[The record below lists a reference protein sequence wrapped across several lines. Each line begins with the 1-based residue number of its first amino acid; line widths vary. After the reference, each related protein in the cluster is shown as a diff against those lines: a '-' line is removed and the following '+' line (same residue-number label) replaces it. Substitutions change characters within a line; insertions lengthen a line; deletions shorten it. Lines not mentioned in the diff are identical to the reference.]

1 MRPQYAGFV
10 SCGDLDV
17 LGGALDFSPNTYCQ
31 TIDARDVIHRNS
43 SNCFQTRSTWT
54 KRLSWNAFLHL
65 KNPRNA
71 FSLRTLPL
79 SFLLTL
85 NSHFSEFIL
94 GDEMEFDEVFFC
106 QEAKH
111 NVLQMPNFCPNYC
124 YTDHM
129 FGIWNKKQPNMYF
142 LGTTRPY
149 TGAFGCNFQLCL
161 PAEFFDF
168 YSLGLGS
175 MVWFVSLFLSF
186 TNQGIAEVNAMFV
199 HRMITDAQ
207 FARGISDQFPA
218 YMHRQRV
225 THYVQAS
232 EPDKLHVHWAG
243 MCTVFAWDHGFL
255 FQSVLIA
262 DWRPSHN
269 FVFGDTVSVSSFFLP
284 REVVFHWSVLNFCGL
299 QIGSSMIFWPVRH
312 ILRVSQ
318 VLGCELSKEGAKRHG
333 LEKEWMTGP
342 INALRCRIVG
352 PYALPDA
359 AARYRKSCEKLGTNY
374 MYLNMIYRIWGDTC
388 LKKEAPE
395 VQGPCFGG
403 LPYFFLW
410 QICWIPFKHNQC
422 RFASHS
428 IRKSSSLSPHCF
440 MFVWFLKYL
449 HRQSPSSATTRT
461 G

>member
-1 MRPQYAGFV
+1 
-10 SCGDLDV
+10 
-17 LGGALDFSPNTYCQ
+17 
-31 TIDARDVIHRNS
+31 
-43 SNCFQTRSTWT
+43 
-54 KRLSWNAFLHL
+54 
-65 KNPRNA
+65 
-71 FSLRTLPL
+71 
-79 SFLLTL
+79 
-85 NSHFSEFIL
+85 
-94 GDEMEFDEVFFC
+94 MEFDEVFFC

-149 TGAFGCNFQLCL
+149 TGAFGC
-161 PAEFFDF
+161 
-168 YSLGLGS
+168 
-175 MVWFVSLFLSF
+175 
-186 TNQGIAEVNAMFV
+186 IAEVNAMFV

-243 MCTVFAWDHGFL
+243 M
-255 FQSVLIA
+255 
-262 DWRPSHN
+262 
-269 FVFGDTVSVSSFFLP
+269 
-284 REVVFHWSVLNFCGL
+284 
-299 QIGSSMIFWPVRH
+299 H

-374 MYLNMIYRIWGDTC
+374 MYLNMIYRVWGDRLVVASWVLTLLLNAGMTWNTMNPVEQAMSAGVTYFLATKSTAMSQIRGFLLMLAFDSLYHSRAWVMLFLNVLQLLFSIVC
-388 LKKEAPE
+388 LT
-395 VQGPCFGG
+395 QGTSFGVPLLVRLG
-403 LPYFFLW
+403 VVTDGVSW
-410 QICWIPFKHNQC
+410 QQASNRWLLSWNWHSTMQMTTRLSG
-422 RFASHS
+422 RFRQTPWASS
-428 IRKSSSLSPHCF
+428 RESSLWIRSLESCILRRT
-440 MFVWFLKYL
+440 VWCEL
-449 HRQSPSSATTRT
+449 HSYPASLLSTRRM
-461 G
+461 